1 MEKKLYNTPLTEAM
15 PLKAFGS
22 IMITSV
28 GMEGNNMPGEPGSG
42 SSGAP
47 ARRTEVF

>member
-1 MEKKLYNTPLTEAM
+1 MKKKIYNSPLSEVM

-28 GMEGNNMPGEPGSG
+28 GMEGSNMPGEPGS
-42 SSGAP
+42 AP
-47 ARRTEVF
+47 KRRTEVF